1 MANTIAATD
10 FFSHQDAARRK
21 TSLLV
26 VYYVLAVALIIL
38 GVYLAFAGMLVLGK
52 SKSGKDVSAADLWN
66 SKLFLGVTSV
76 TALIVVAGSA
86 YKIKQVSQGGEA
98 VATMLGAKPIE
109 PNSKDPDE
117 RKILNVVEEMAIAS
131 GAPVPRV
138 FVMENEE
145 GINAFA
151 AGLSPSN
158 AVVGVTRG
166 CIHQLTR
173 DELQGVIA
181 HEFSHILNGDMR
193 LNIKLMGVLHGI
205 LVIGLVGFWV
215 FRSSLYS
222 SGRSRS
228 NRKDNNMPIVV
239 LGLLVMIIGYVGVFF
254 GKLIKSAVSR
264 QREFLAD
271 ASSVQFTRNPG
282 GIAGALKK
290 IGGFSKHSRLAT
302 KEAEEASHMFFANG
316 LGSMFLNA
324 MATHPPLEERI
335 RRIDPHFDGEF
346 EKSQAAPTRAS
357 QQPRAVVAGLA
368 GMTAGFAIEPDEVV
382 ARVGAPSPQHMAYA
396 AGLVAA
402 LPEAASESAREPFG
416 ARAVIYCLLLNKET
430 EPRNAQLAR
439 LTKHADPA
447 VLSETRRIMKAVES
461 TVPEGRLPLADIALS
476 TLKILS
482 RNQYTAFRENVEYLV
497 GADKSIDLFEYA
509 LQRMIGR
516 RLAPLFEKTRPPSVI
531 YHNLKPVLPKCA
543 ELISCLAYWG
553 ADDMPAAEAAFA
565 KAMSRLEPGKSFT
578 LMPNEQCGLKAFDQ
592 ALDELVRASA
602 GIKKKVVTA
611 CATCIGADGRVTV
624 DEAELLRAVA
634 DSLDC
639 PIPPFL
645 A

>member
-1 MANTIAATD
+1 MAGTIATTD
-10 FFSHQDAARRK
+10 FFAHQDAARRK
-21 TSLLV
+21 TSILV
-26 VYYVLAVALIIL
+26 VYYALAVIFIVLAV
-38 GVYLAFAGMLVLGK
+38 YTAFAAVLLIGK
-52 SKSGKDVSAADLWN
+52 SKTGGDVSAADLWN

-76 TALIVVAGSA
+76 TALIVAAGSA
-86 YKIKQVSQGGEA
+86 FKISQVSKGGEA
-98 VATMLGAKPIE
+98 IASMLGAQPIA
-109 PNSKDPDE
+109 PNTKDADE

-131 GAPVPRV
+131 GVPVPRV
-138 FVMENEE
+138 FVMNNED

-151 AGLSPSN
+151 AGFSPSN

-205 LVIGLVGFWV
+205 LIIGLVGFWV

-228 NRKDNNMPIVV
+228 NRKGGGAILI
-239 LGLLVMIIGYVGVFF
+239 LGLLVMIIGYIGVFF

-271 ASSVQFTRNPG
+271 ASSVQFTRNPD
-282 GIAGALKK
+282 GISGALKK
-290 IGGFSKHSRLAT
+290 IGGYSKHSRLT
-302 KEAEEASHMFFANG
+302 SNGAEEASHMFFANG
-316 LGSMFLNA
+316 LGNMFLNM

-335 RRIDPHFDGEF
+335 RRIDPHSDGKF
-346 EKSQAAPTRAS
+346 EKSTAAPARESTR
-357 QQPRAVVAGLA
+357 PRAVVPGLA

-382 ARVGAPSPQHMAYA
+382 ARVGAPRPEHMAYA

-402 LPEAASESAREPFG
+402 LPEPAADAAREPFG
-416 ARAVIYCLLLNKET
+416 ARAVIYCLLLNKEAD
-430 EPRNAQLAR
+430 PRNAQLAR
-439 LTKHADPA
+439 LEKHADAP
-447 VLSETRRIMKAVES
+447 VLAETRRIMNAVES
-461 TVPEGRLPLADIALS
+461 TAPEGRLPLADIALS
-476 TLKILS
+476 SLKTLSK
-482 RNQYTAFRENVEYLV
+482 NQYTTFRENVEYLV
-497 GADKSIDLFEYA
+497 GADKSIDLFEYT
-509 LQRMIGR
+509 LQRMINR
-516 RLAPLFEKTRPPSVI
+516 RLEPLFEKTRRTSVA
-531 YHNLKPVLPKCA
+531 YYGLKPLLPRCV

-553 ADDMPAAEAAFA
+553 ADDMPAAESAFA
-565 KAMSRLEPGKSFT
+565 KAMSQLEPGQAFS
-578 LMPNEQCGLKAFDQ
+578 LMPNDQCGLTAFDR
-592 ALDELVRASA
+592 ALDELVMSSPS
-602 GIKKKVVTA
+602 IKKRVVSA

-624 DEAELLRAVA
+624 EEAELLRAVA